1 MSQPV
6 EDAIFRLLA
15 DKAPGESISP
25 EEVAKAVEPERWSR
39 LFGHVR
45 TTAINMAREGR
56 IEIIRHNKKVDPESF
71 KGVYRLRLPAAEEET
86 P

>member
-6 EDAIFRLLA
+6 EEAIFRLLEG
-15 DKAPGESISP
+15 KALGKSISP

-45 TTAINMAREGR
+45 TTAINLAREGR
-56 IEIIRHNKKVDPESF
+56 IEILRHNKPVDPESF
-71 KGVYRLRLPAAEEET
+71 KGVYRLRLPVPEEGG
-86 P
+86 

>member
-6 EDAIFRLLA
+6 EDAIFRLLEG
-15 DKAPGESISP
+15 KAPGKSISP

-45 TTAINMAREGR
+45 TTAINLAREGR
-56 IEIIRHNKKVDPESF
+56 IEITRHNKPVDPENF
-71 KGVYRLRLPAAEEET
+71 KGVYRLRLPISGDQ
-86 P
+86 